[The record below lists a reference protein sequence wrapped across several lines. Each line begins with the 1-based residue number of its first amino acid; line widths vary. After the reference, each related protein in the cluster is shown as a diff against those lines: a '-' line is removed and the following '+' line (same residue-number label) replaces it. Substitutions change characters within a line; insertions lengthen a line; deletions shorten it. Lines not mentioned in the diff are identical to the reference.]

1 MTWAE
6 YIGVAMPA
14 RCARTIISR
23 RSGARP
29 AVCPRSV
36 GLMRRMPRRTRIAR
50 RPAGR
55 QDGVVNTLAAPA
67 VFLANTFTSRR
78 LALAFR
84 RGMGHSR
91 SGRAGRGFRA
101 SGWHGAAALRMSGNA
116 EGGLPHCPV
125 LRRARPADFV
135 RVGHAPA
142 TPGAG
147 GIAPA
152 YLSFVSDCASRHVTG
167 EVLQAFR
174 IRTTRLRTDTP
185 SGQRDAALPPVKIT
199 PIETRRFTSV
209 MPTS

>member
-1 MTWAE
+1 MVN
-6 YIGVAMPA
+6 IVVA
-14 RCARTIISR
+14 
-23 RSGARP
+23 G
-29 AVCPRSV
+29 
-36 GLMRRMPRRTRIAR
+36 
-50 RPAGR
+50 
-55 QDGVVNTLAAPA
+55 
-67 VFLANTFTSRR
+67 FLANTFTSRM
-78 LALAFR
+78 ALAFR
-84 RGMGHSR
+84 RGMDHSR

-101 SGWHGAAALRMSGNA
+101 SGWHGAAAIRTSGKA

-125 LRRARPADFV
+125 LRRARPADSV
-135 RVGHAPA
+135 RVGSRTW

-152 YLSFVSDCASRHVTG
+152 YLSFVSDRTSRHVTG

-199 PIETRRFTSV
+199 PIEPHRFTSV

>member
-1 MTWAE
+1 MRGI
-6 YIGVAMPA
+6 Y
-14 RCARTIISR
+14 R
-23 RSGARP
+23 RRHARP
-29 AVCPRSV
+29 MRAHDYFETIVGAARGLPRPV
-36 GLMRRMPRRTRIAR
+36 GPMRRMPRRARIAR

-55 QDGVVNTLAAPA
+55 QDGMVNTVAAG
-67 VFLANTFTSRR
+67 FLANTFTSRR

-91 SGRAGRGFRA
+91 SGRAGRGFCA
-101 SGWHGAAALRMSGNA
+101 SGWHGAAALRMSGKA

-125 LRRARPADFV
+125 LRRARPADCV
-135 RVGHAPA
+135 RVGRALA

-152 YLSFVSDCASRHVTG
+152 YLSFVSDCTSRHVTG
-167 EVLQAFR
+167 EALQAFR

-199 PIETRRFTSV
+199 PIETHRFTSV